1 MGTLRQDLKYAVRML
16 TKHPGFTL
24 VAVLSLA
31 LGIGANTT
39 VFTWISAILLDPLPA
54 VSDTDRLVIPAFRSR
69 DQSERSLSYPDYV
82 DYRDRNSMFSGL
94 AVHDMEGLSLGFDD
108 RAERIWGEVVSGNY
122 FDVLG
127 VRPWPGRGFLPEED
141 ATPGT
146 HPIVVLS
153 HGLWQTRF
161 GGDPGTV
168 GRIIDL
174 NTHPFTVIGIAPEG
188 FQGTEVGLAL
198 EAWVPMMMHEVI
210 ESGGDRLKE
219 RGNRWLDAIARLKPG
234 VTLAQAEAE
243 MQTLAEHLNQ
253 EHPDINEGMS
263 VSLYPMWRSPEGAS
277 RILGPVLFILMA
289 VVGVV
294 LLIACANVANL
305 LLVRAAGRQREIAIR
320 LSLGAGRWRL
330 IRQLLTES
338 ILLALMGGLLA
349 VVMAL
354 WTSDAI
360 KLFVPRT
367 PFPVKLDFGI
377 NGSVLAFTLLVS
389 LLTGIVFGLV
399 PALQAS
405 RPDLVR
411 SLKQESTNTT
421 GGRRKGRLRNILVVS
436 QVSLS
441 LVLLITAGLFLRS
454 IQQARSMDPGFN
466 PGNVLL
472 ASIDLFP
479 NGYEPEAGRELFDR
493 IHERIGALPGVES
506 VSFARRTPLGLGG
519 NSSTSMTVVGYAP
532 AEGETPFAYYNM
544 IGPDY
549 FRTMEIPLVRGREFT
564 PQDRYGTGGVL
575 MVNETLA
582 GRYWPEEDPIGRR
595 LSFGGEAYEIIGVAR
610 DIKYHELNDA
620 GVPYLYFPVLQF
632 FRPDMTIHVRT
643 SGDPE
648 SFAGVVRHTINGLD
662 PDLPMFG
669 VMSLEAAIA
678 PASIQQRIAGSLLG
692 VFGLLALVLAAVGL
706 YGVLSYAAGQR
717 THEIG
722 IRMALGA
729 QRRDALG
736 LILGQGML
744 LASIG
749 LACGLAVS
757 FAVTRLVSSL
767 LYGVSATDPLIFLG
781 VGTLLGLVALLACY
795 VPARRAARVDPLV
808 ALRYE

>member
-1 MGTLRQDLKYAVRML
+1 
-16 TKHPGFTL
+16 
-24 VAVLSLA
+24 
-31 LGIGANTT
+31 
-39 VFTWISAILLDPLPA
+39 
-54 VSDTDRLVIPAFRSR
+54 
-69 DQSERSLSYPDYV
+69 
-82 DYRDRNSMFSGL
+82 
-94 AVHDMEGLSLGFDD
+94 
-108 RAERIWGEVVSGNY
+108 
-122 FDVLG
+122 
-127 VRPWPGRGFLPEED
+127 
-141 ATPGT
+141 
-146 HPIVVLS
+146 
-153 HGLWQTRF
+153 
-161 GGDPGTV
+161 
-168 GRIIDL
+168 
-174 NTHPFTVIGIAPEG
+174 
-188 FQGTEVGLAL
+188 
-198 EAWVPMMMHEVI
+198 
-210 ESGGDRLKE
+210 
-219 RGNRWLDAIARLKPG
+219 
-234 VTLAQAEAE
+234 
-243 MQTLAEHLNQ
+243 
-253 EHPDINEGMS
+253 
-263 VSLYPMWRSPEGAS
+263 
-277 RILGPVLFILMA
+277 
-289 VVGVV
+289 
-294 LLIACANVANL
+294 
-305 LLVRAAGRQREIAIR
+305 
-320 LSLGAGRWRL
+320 
-330 IRQLLTES
+330 
-338 ILLALMGGLLA
+338 
-349 VVMAL
+349 
-354 WTSDAI
+354 
-360 KLFVPRT
+360 
-367 PFPVKLDFGI
+367 
-377 NGSVLAFTLLVS
+377 
-389 LLTGIVFGLV
+389 
-399 PALQAS
+399 
-405 RPDLVR
+405 
-411 SLKQESTNTT
+411 
-421 GGRRKGRLRNILVVS
+421 
-436 QVSLS
+436 
-441 LVLLITAGLFLRS
+441 
-454 IQQARSMDPGFN
+454 
-466 PGNVLL
+466 
-472 ASIDLFP
+472 
-479 NGYEPEAGRELFDR
+479 
-493 IHERIGALPGVES
+493 
-506 VSFARRTPLGLGG
+506 
-519 NSSTSMTVVGYAP
+519 
-532 AEGETPFAYYNM
+532 
-544 IGPDY
+544 
-549 FRTMEIPLVRGREFT
+549 MEIPLVRGREFT